1 MPISISS
8 HCFIGAA
15 LARYLAEVSMF
26 SSTDSSELLCQQTA
40 GLGGRDARGGREA
53 RSSKAHIPDYHNTR

>member
-40 GLGGRDARGGREA
+40 G
-53 RSSKAHIPDYHNTR
+53 